1 MWVCTSKWS
10 FTVSINLYQISL
22 SKIEYGTWSQ
32 VTISDGGV
40 LPTTK
45 NPKDDAAEEARSGKG
60 SKPKSKVAGASAKT
74 AEAPAAVDDGADD
87 LEGNND
93 DIEKGEDSEGAEDSE
108 GGQAAT

>member
-1 MWVCTSKWS
+1 
-10 FTVSINLYQISL
+10 
-22 SKIEYGTWSQ
+22 

-45 NPKDDAAEEARSGKG
+45 NPKDDAAEDARSGKG